1 LQKIGVTHPCNTLH
15 TYINAHTPQKSI
27 VPCKEVAESW
37 EMEIRGTRNMFE
49 ENWRERERERER
61 EMPAGTYLN

>member
-1 LQKIGVTHPCNTLH
+1 MQHTNTAFCWVYH

-37 EMEIRGTRNMFE
+37 ETEIRGTRNMFE
-49 ENWRERERERER
+49 ESWRERERER

>member
-1 LQKIGVTHPCNTLH
+1 MLQKIGVTHPCTTLR
-15 TYINAHTPQKSI
+15 TYINAHTPQKPI

-49 ENWRERERERER
+49 ESWRERER